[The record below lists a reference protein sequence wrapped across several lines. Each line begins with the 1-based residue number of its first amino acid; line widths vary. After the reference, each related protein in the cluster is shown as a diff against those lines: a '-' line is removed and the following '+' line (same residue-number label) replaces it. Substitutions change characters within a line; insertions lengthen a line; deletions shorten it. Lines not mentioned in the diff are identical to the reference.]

1 MHSQLHGDWS
11 RAANLEISTRLKFK
25 DFAEAFGAATRVA
38 MLSEQ
43 EGHHPDMKIGWGY
56 LEIKL
61 TTHAAKGLTDND
73 FIMAAKIEK
82 ALTPQSGNG

>member
-1 MHSQLHGDWS
+1 
-11 RAANLEISTRLKFK
+11 
-25 DFAEAFGAATRVA
+25 
-38 MLSEQ
+38 
-43 EGHHPDMKIGWGY
+43 MKIGWGY

-61 TTHAAKGLTDND
+61 TTHAAEGLTDND